1 MIWWITSCNR
11 RGRKRRRVRSAKG
24 QKRSQMKRKAR
35 SFRETIRYKLNRRQ
49 KHSHQKLRL
58 RDRVNLQLRKV
69 GEEVSL
75 LEEMQQIGQ
84 LLPGLVKRS
93 LQNLRKLDRVAE
105 MPSSI
110 NQLFV
115 SNKSKDQLQRLPAQM
130 VTVKKKSLRLLQ
142 RSNLRQKWWPLQNN
156 WKRTARNRSAYMPA
170 SSGLTMKSSGFWSWS
185 YACKC
190 WKTSSP
196 LHLLHPLLLQRQ
208 LRLPVQGSTDLLKP
222 QDLQT
227 SNLWRYRQD
236 IRDLVAMSCTELL
249 PGWTQLIGDRPGHG
263 FVLSPDFYVCR
274 HSLDCASFE
283 CHLVREFKCL
293 YLLLLKSTTLA

>member
-156 WKRTARNRSAYMPA
+156 WKRTARNRSAFMPA
-170 SSGLTMKSSGFWSWS
+170 SSGRTMKSSGSWSWS

-190 WKTSSP
+190 WKTSNN
-196 LHLLHPLLLQRQ
+196 LHLLHLLL
-208 LRLPVQGSTDLLKP
+208 LRRRPHLPLQGSTDLQKP

-249 PGWTQLIGDRPGHG
+249 PGWTQLIGNRPGHC
-263 FVLSPDFYVCR
+263 FVLSPDVYVCR

-283 CHLVREFKCL
+283 CHLVL
-293 YLLLLKSTTLA
+293 WI

>member
-1 MIWWITSCNR
+1 
-11 RGRKRRRVRSAKG
+11 
-24 QKRSQMKRKAR
+24 MKRKAR

-142 RSNLRQKWWPLQNN
+142 RSNLRQK
-156 WKRTARNRSAYMPA
+156 
-170 SSGLTMKSSGFWSWS
+170 
-185 YACKC
+185 
-190 WKTSSP
+190 
-196 LHLLHPLLLQRQ
+196 
-208 LRLPVQGSTDLLKP
+208 
-222 QDLQT
+222 
-227 SNLWRYRQD
+227 
-236 IRDLVAMSCTELL
+236 
-249 PGWTQLIGDRPGHG
+249 
-263 FVLSPDFYVCR
+263 
-274 HSLDCASFE
+274 
-283 CHLVREFKCL
+283 
-293 YLLLLKSTTLA
+293 